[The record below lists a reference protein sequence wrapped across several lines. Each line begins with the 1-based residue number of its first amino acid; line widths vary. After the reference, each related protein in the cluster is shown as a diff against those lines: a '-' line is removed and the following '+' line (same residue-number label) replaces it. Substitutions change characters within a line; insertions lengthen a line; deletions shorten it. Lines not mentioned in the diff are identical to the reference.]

1 MMMTSSTTTTDSTSS
16 FDRLAQAWQ
25 AQLTGGL
32 SPASLL
38 LAYLDWL
45 LHLSS
50 SPEKQGRLSEQAWR
64 NALQFTEYALRGA
77 DPNTHPATQSRP
89 QYSRFADSEWQP
101 W

>member
-1 MMMTSSTTTTDSTSS
+1 MITSSTPTTDGTSS
-16 FDRLAQAWQ
+16 FDQLVQAWQ

-50 SPEKQGRLSEQAWR
+50 SPGNQTRLIEQAWR
-64 NALQFTEYALRGA
+64 NTLQFTKRRRGGPGVHTWGGSVA
-77 DPNTHPATQSRP
+77 SPCQ
-89 QYSRFADSEWQP
+89 
-101 W
+101 